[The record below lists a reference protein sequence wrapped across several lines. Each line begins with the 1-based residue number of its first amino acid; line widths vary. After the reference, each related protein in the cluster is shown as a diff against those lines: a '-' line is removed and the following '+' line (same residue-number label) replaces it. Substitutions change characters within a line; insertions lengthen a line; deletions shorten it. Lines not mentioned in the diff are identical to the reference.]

1 MDGGRVYCFW
11 RVFGNLFGNNGYACS
26 VLSVPHK
33 SQSQPQTVNSTNAK
47 VRNANMN
54 REVYQVA
61 TKTFQL
67 NCRTVGYAYTDGECI
82 SCNLV

>member
-1 MDGGRVYCFW
+1 MDGEGFI
-11 RVFGNLFGNNGYACS
+11 VFGEFLETCLEIMVMHVQYCQCHIN
-26 VLSVPHK
+26 
-33 SQSQPQTVNSTNAK
+33 QSQPQTVNSTNAK